1 VIIITFFKNKAVM
14 LTVQNYSNK
23 RKFINKHKYTK
34 ILIIY
39 GKFYSI
45 KMKNPPYALN
55 KLHIVVLRKSL
66 IYYNP

>member
-1 VIIITFFKNKAVM
+1 M

-45 KMKNPPYALN
+45 NMKNPPYALN